1 MKKTN
6 IVLFWF
12 MNDWG
17 LYGRAYE
24 QIAKTLA
31 NHESINSVT
40 CILPHI
46 KSTQNQF
53 FFEKKNIS
61 KKLTIISPYWVSI
74 NKSGRFYKL
83 WRTINHKF
91 SPIQLVK
98 FYLGLKGYKKDNT
111 IFWAFPR
118 HPYLYQAISAIPHHY
133 LVTQIVD
140 NNSKRDVS
148 NDKAQEI
155 TNDYLY
161 FVNMANFVITSSQLN
176 YDFFKQENDNCLLIE
191 NGVSPD
197 FLALPTALPFKVK
210 ISRPRLGYVGFI
222 SQRTDVELMNFIAQN
237 CEDCDLIIAGPDA
250 EGLLVSCNILD
261 KENVH
266 YLGSVAQSQVPELLQ
281 SFDIC
286 LIPHK
291 DTEYSK
297 SMSPLKLYQY
307 LASGRP
313 IVSTCVAGTDK
324 FSELISLANSYESFI
339 TSIYDT
345 LENDSIDN
353 SQRRIDAAKNE
364 SWESKVNL
372 MLACINK

>member
-1 MKKTN
+1 M
-6 IVLFWF
+6 FWF

-24 QIAKTLA
+24 KIAKTLA

-46 KSTQNQF
+46 KSTNNQF

-61 KKLTIISPYWVSI
+61 KKLTIITPYWASI
-74 NKSGRFYKL
+74 NKSGRLYKL
-83 WRTINHKF
+83 WQTINHRLP
-91 SPIQLVK
+91 PIQSIRL
-98 FYLGLKGYKKDNT
+98 FLWLKGYKKDNT

-118 HPYLYQAISAIPHHY
+118 HPCLYNVMTGIPHNY

-140 NNSKRDVS
+140 NNSKRNISD
-148 NDKAQEI
+148 DKAQEI
-155 TNDYLY
+155 TSDYSY
-161 FVNMANFVITSSQLN
+161 FAEMADLVITSSQLN
-176 YDFFKQENDNCLLIE
+176 YDIFKHENENCLLIE

-197 FLALPTALPFKVK
+197 FLALPTNLPFKAK
-210 ISRPRLGYVGFI
+210 NSRPRLGYVGFI
-222 SQRTDVELMNFIAQN
+222 SQRTDVELMNFIAHN
-237 CEDCDLIIAGPDA
+237 CQDCDLIIAGPD
-250 EGLLVSCNILD
+250 EGGLLFTCNILD

-266 YLGSVAQSQVPELLQ
+266 YLGSVAQSEVPELLQ

-324 FSELISLANSYESFI
+324 FSELISLASSYQSFV
-339 TSIYDT
+339 TSIDDT
-345 LENDSIDN
+345 LKNDSIEK
-353 SQRRIDAAKNE
+353 SQYRIDAAKNE
-364 SWESKVNL
+364 SWESKIDL
-372 MLACINK
+372 MLDYVKL